1 MATYTHSWDRSQRD
15 LSRRFLTGLV
25 TALSFTLVAYEW
37 RSGTHVS
44 FLKTTL
50 ADEEH
55 VVEDLPVNF
64 TIKRDLIPSDSKVR
78 TTASTG
84 RIVASEPVAVPT
96 LSPQANIQPD
106 PTGGPEPLV
115 TGPERLPDEVVDP
128 GPRLWDG
135 VEQRPYFATCLEED
149 RRDLD
154 ACTEA
159 RIDAHLQKHFRVP
172 REMRREE
179 FTVITMEVTAS
190 GGHRQVDMRPR
201 AECGRESRDRTGH
214 PVIADVHAGDPER
227 PCSARDPSASLSGA
241 EDLSDRTQRHAV
253 RPPSTGRLTPLMY
266 PPEGPHRK
274 ATALAIS
281 PA

>member
-190 GGHRQVDMRPR
+190 GAIGMLICAPEPSADVK
-201 AECGRESRDRTGH
+201 AEIERVIRSLPTFMPGTQNGLAV
-214 PVIADVHAGDPER
+214 PVIHQLPFR
-227 PCSARDPSASLSGA
+227 
-241 EDLSDRTQRHAV
+241 V
-253 RPPSTGRLTPLMY
+253 RR
-266 PPEGPHRK
+266 
-274 ATALAIS
+274 I
-281 PA
+281 